1 MADRNAWRGESKAT
15 APTAAGVSRPTAG
28 AVQPRGKRLFILAA
42 SCLGLVGII
51 AALFVLLRPPPSP
64 YFVPICITEYKS
76 RHYPVNFLANQDREA
91 LLRAD
96 GPFSNTS
103 ANAFSSQEK
112 QLLIQELKH
121 LASRS
126 EPVVIYLS
134 AFMMADAAGEL
145 VLLPADANPDQP
157 GTWLRFNDVL
167 KDLQACPSKH
177 KVLIIDAMRPIADP
191 HGRARQRPDRTSQS
205 GPRPGSRS
213 EPLHHLLLF
222 AGADGGGLG
231 ADAAIGLWLLCG

>member
-15 APTAAGVSRPTAG
+15 APTAGVSRPAGG
-28 AVQPRGKRLFILAA
+28 AVQPRGKRLFVLAA

-112 QLLIQELKH
+112 
-121 LASRS
+121 
-126 EPVVIYLS
+126 
-134 AFMMADAAGEL
+134 
-145 VLLPADANPDQP
+145 
-157 GTWLRFNDVL
+157 
-167 KDLQACPSKH
+167 
-177 KVLIIDAMRPIADP
+177 
-191 HGRARQRPDRTSQS
+191 
-205 GPRPGSRS
+205 
-213 EPLHHLLLF
+213 
-222 AGADGGGLG
+222 
-231 ADAAIGLWLLCG
+231 